1 MIGQNSGSIKIISK
15 KDEEIMKKILLTT
28 KNYYLCP
35 PLKWEFVKTVEKSAN
50 SKDLRC
56 QLYSN

>member
-1 MIGQNSGSIKIISK
+1 M
-15 KDEEIMKKILLTT
+15 LLTT

-35 PLKWEFVKTVEKSAN
+35 PLKGESIKTVVKSAN

-56 QLYSN
+56 QLYSS

>member
-1 MIGQNSGSIKIISK
+1 MNGNLKIFLKKVQLIIKNVLFTI
-15 KDEEIMKKILLTT
+15 

-35 PLKWEFVKTVEKSAN
+35 PLKWESNKTVEKSAN